1 VIAMLQHVGL
11 LTDFG
16 TRAGYV
22 SSMKGVILSICDSC
36 SIVDLSHDI
45 APQNVMEAA
54 LFLENCC
61 RYFSRG
67 FIFLAVVDPGVGT
80 TRKMLCLRTR
90 SRGQVFIAPDNGL
103 LDLVMKAQGVDL
115 LVSLEN
121 KRYWRESTSW
131 TFQGRDVMGPVA
143 AHVAAGVNIADLGPT
158 IDPGNAVKLAI
169 PPPSRV
175 SGDGIITGAVLYAD
189 QFGNVVTNVQEEH
202 LATARM
208 MPDDV
213 LEIRLPGSGNATR
226 PPTRAPFKR
235 TYADVDPGEFLC
247 LLNSE
252 NRFEIAT
259 NRGSAAAK
267 LGLVASGHPI
277 EIKKVKRHGTP

>member
-1 VIAMLQHVGL
+1 MLQHVGL

-36 SIVDLSHDI
+36 SIVDLSHEI

-61 RYFSRG
+61 GYFPRG

-80 TRKMLCLRTR
+80 ARKMLCARTR
-90 SRGQVFIAPDNGL
+90 LHGQVFIAPDNGL
-103 LDLVMKAQGVDL
+103 LGPVMKAQGVEL

-121 KRYWRESTSW
+121 KRYWRKAQSW
-131 TFQGRDVMGPVA
+131 TFHGRDIMAPVA
-143 AHVAAGVNIADLGPT
+143 AHVAAGASIADLGPAM
-158 IDPGNAVKLAI
+158 DPGSAEKLAM
-169 PPPSRV
+169 PPPVRASE
-175 SGDGIITGAVLYAD
+175 DGFITGAVLYAD

-213 LEIRLPGSGNATR
+213 LEIRLAGSGNATC

-247 LLNSE
+247 LVNSE
-252 NRFEIAT
+252 NRFEIAA

-267 LGLVASGHPI
+267 LGISGSGYPI